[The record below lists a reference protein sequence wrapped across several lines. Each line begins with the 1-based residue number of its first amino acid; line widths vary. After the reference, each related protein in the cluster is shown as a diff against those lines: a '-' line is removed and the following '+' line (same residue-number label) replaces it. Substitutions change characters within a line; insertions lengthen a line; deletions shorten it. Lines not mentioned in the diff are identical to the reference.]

1 MSSISLGV
9 AALVAIDSFASNTQ
23 RSVREQARALLGGD
37 IALSTRQDFPK
48 PIVDSLHA
56 LTRDGVGVAEVTT
69 FASMALVQRTGATR
83 LAQIRG
89 VTPRYPFYGQ
99 ILTEPAGAWARLQSG
114 RYALVDPS
122 LLIALDARVGDT
134 LALGFARFII
144 LGTLTSVPG
153 DIAVSSAIGPRVY
166 IPSQY
171 MDETS
176 LLLFGSLS
184 DRQFLLKLPPTLP
197 ASAFI
202 ARFKAPLEKAQIRY
216 RTAAETEFNLTQ
228 AIGQL
233 RDFLSV
239 IGLVALLLGGIG
251 VASGVN
257 AFVMRKIDTV
267 AVLRCLG
274 ATSRQVLTIYLLQ
287 AAAMGLLGAAAGA
300 LLGVGLQLLLP
311 RVLADFLPVDVR
323 ISLEPAALLTGLLVG
338 VWVAL
343 VFALRPLVAL
353 RNVSPLQ
360 TLRRESDADAL
371 RGARVDLPRILVNLL
386 VVASVAALGVARA
399 DTVRRG
405 LAFSLGIGGAVGVLY
420 LAAAALS
427 SVARRAVRPNWPFVL
442 RQGVAALYRP
452 GNQTRS
458 VVLALGFGVFLMS
471 TVYQVQHNLLRTVG
485 VKLDASRANVV
496 FFDVQEDQGAPLD
509 SLIRAKGY
517 TVVQRTPMVPMKISA
532 INSLRGEAL
541 VRSQRAKHGDSG
553 GRRDGGWV
561 LRREFRSTYRDSV
574 MPSEKVTE
582 GRFHTGG
589 SRAPSLPEVSL
600 DVAVAHDLQVGIHD
614 TITWN
619 VQGVDIPTRVT
630 SLREVNWSRFEPN
643 FFVVFESRAL
653 AQAPK
658 QFVILA
664 DVRGDAA
671 GRATPARRR
680 RGLPERRQPRP
691 HAHPADHRQGARQ
704 GLDRDPLHGRPE
716 PGAGDPGAL
725 QRGERDPPRAV
736 ARGRTAQGPRR
747 DPPAGGTHHA
757 GRVSRARWA
766 GQPGG
771 GGAERGRRVGA
782 DALRLQAA
790 LFTGDRPSTW
800 RGGPDDRPRR
810 EHRPADRTRG
820 VPRDADGRAA
830 GGLTGERQSISS
842 SAVQIFPAREA
853 SSHRSIAPSRI
864 VSSTMGLVM

>member
-1 MSSISLGV
+1 MRASQLLSLAWKESRTARRRLLLYMSSISLGV

-37 IALSTRQDFPK
+37 IALSTRQDFPRA
-48 PIVDSLHA
+48 IVDSMQA
-56 LTRDGVGVAEVTT
+56 LRREGVGVAEVTT

-89 VTPRYPFYGQ
+89 VTAGYPFYGE
-99 ILTEPAGAWARLQSG
+99 ILTEPAGAWARLQQG

-122 LLIALDARVGDT
+122 LLFALNARVGDT

-144 LGTLTSVPG
+144 LGTLKSVPG
-153 DIAVSSAIGPRVY
+153 DVAVSSAIGPRVY
-166 IPSQY
+166 IPSRY
-171 MDETS
+171 LDETS
-176 LLLFGSLS
+176 LLLFGSRS
-184 DRQFLLKLPPTLP
+184 DRQLLLRLPPTLP
-197 ASAFI
+197 ASTFI
-202 ARFKAPLEKAQIRY
+202 SRFKVPLEKAAVRY

-228 AIGQL
+228 AIDQL

-274 ATSRQVLTIYLLQ
+274 ATSRQVLTLYLLQ
-287 AAAMGLLGAAAGA
+287 AAAMGFLGAAAGA
-300 LLGVGLQLLLP
+300 LLGVGLQVLLP

-323 ISLEPAALLTGLLVG
+323 ISVEPTALLTGLLVG

-360 TLRRESDADAL
+360 TLRRESDAEAL
-371 RGARVDLPRILVNLL
+371 RGARLDIPRVLVGLL
-386 VVASVAALGVARA
+386 VIASIAALGVARA

-405 LAFSLGIGGAVGVLY
+405 LAFSAAIGLAVLVLY
-420 LAAAALS
+420 LAAAGLS
-427 SVARRAVRPNWPFVL
+427 IAARRAVRPRWPFVL
-442 RQGVAALYRP
+442 RQGIAALYRP

-509 SLIRAKGY
+509 SMVRAHGY
-517 TVVQRTPMVPMKISA
+517 QVVQRTPLVPMKISA

-541 VRSQRAKHGDSG
+541 VRSQKAKGER

-561 LRREFRSTYRDSV
+561 LRREFRSTFRDSV

-589 SRAPSLPEVSL
+589 SRAPALPEVSL
-600 DVAVAHDLQVGIHD
+600 DVAVAHDLQVGIGD

-619 VQGVDIPTRVT
+619 VQGVEIPTRVT
-630 SLREVNWSRFEPN
+630 SLREVNWTRFEPN
-643 FFVVFESRAL
+643 FFVVFETRAL

-658 QFVILA
+658 QYVLLA
-664 DVRGDAA
+664 DVRGE
-671 GRATPARRR
+671 G
-680 RGLPERRQPRP
+680 
-691 HAHPADHRQGARQ
+691 
-704 GLDRDPLHGRPE
+704 
-716 PGAGDPGAL
+716 
-725 QRGERDPPRAV
+725 AV
-736 ARGRTAQGPRR
+736 ARLQRDVVNRFPNVASLDLTLIQQTIARVLDKVTTAIRFMAGLSLALGIPVLFSAVSATRRERLREGVLLKVLGATRRQVGRIMLAEYAVLGALGSL
-747 DPPAGGTHHA
+747 AG
-757 GRVSRARWA
+757 VVLSV
-766 GQPGG
+766 
-771 GGAERGRRVGA
+771 GGAWALMHYVFKQPFSPALLPAFGVAGLMVALAVSIGVLTGRDVFRETPMA
-782 DALRLQAA
+782 ALRE
-790 LFTGDRPSTW
+790 G
-800 RGGPDDRPRR
+800 
-810 EHRPADRTRG
+810 
-820 VPRDADGRAA
+820 
-830 GGLTGERQSISS
+830 
-842 SAVQIFPAREA
+842 
-853 SSHRSIAPSRI
+853 
-864 VSSTMGLVM
+864 